1 MTNGSD
7 TYRTLFDLY
16 LSGYQATSTSLRSKS
31 ENETIDSALSTFG
44 GLTDKTDEEI
54 ARLTASEDKGDT
66 AAAEDMTTILEAG
79 FLNIKDIFAKAVEW
93 DAAHV
98 KAASTTS
105 QANVEKLANDQE
117 ATDQE
122 LVANLDGLIS
132 KAREALLRAAGS
144 EPKTEPQPGTGPED
158 EVETDLKTDSEEPPE
173 EPDDQDLQPGDADLE
188 VATEEAAR
196 TGKMNEQLVAED
208 KRLSGAAAPDDE
220 IPETA
225 GPEDPSKDDED

>member
-16 LSGYQATSTSLRSKS
+16 VSGYQATSTSLRSKE
-31 ENETIDSALSTFG
+31 ENETINSALSTFG
-44 GLTDKTDEEI
+44 DLTDKTDEEI

-66 AAAEDMTTILEAG
+66 SAADDMTTILEAG
-79 FLNIKDIFAKAVEW
+79 LSYIKDVFAKAIEW

-98 KAASTTS
+98 KAASTAS
-105 QANVEKLANDQE
+105 QANVEKVANDQE

-122 LVANLDGLIS
+122 LVANLTSLVS
-132 KAREALLRAAGS
+132 KANEALVRAAAAG
-144 EPKTEPQPGTGPED
+144 EPTPEPTADPEKTEDTVVEPTPEPQA
-158 EVETDLKTDSEEPPE
+158 DSEKA
-173 EPDDQDLQPGDADLE
+173 GDADLE
-188 VATEEAAR
+188 AATEEAVR

-208 KRLSGAAAPDDE
+208 ARLSGAAAPGYE

-225 GPEDPSKDDED
+225 DPEGPSKDDED

>member
-1 MTNGSD
+1 MQKEAIMANGSD

-66 AAAEDMTTILEAG
+66 SAADDMTTILEAG
-79 FLNIKDIFAKAVEW
+79 FSNIKDIFAKAVDW

-98 KAASTTS
+98 KEASTTS
-105 QANVEKLANDQE
+105 QANVAKVANDQE

-132 KAREALLRAAGS
+132 KAREALLRAAGRA
-144 EPKTEPQPGTGPED
+144 PVPQHQTDPDSSTDPDGSAEGPVPLCARASFRPG
-158 EVETDLKTDSEEPPE
+158 
-173 EPDDQDLQPGDADLE
+173 
-188 VATEEAAR
+188 
-196 TGKMNEQLVAED
+196 
-208 KRLSGAAAPDDE
+208 
-220 IPETA
+220 A
-225 GPEDPSKDDED
+225 GPVASVRRAESRLHVRLHRAFHRLARRRPQTPLESRSRRRLLRHLRG